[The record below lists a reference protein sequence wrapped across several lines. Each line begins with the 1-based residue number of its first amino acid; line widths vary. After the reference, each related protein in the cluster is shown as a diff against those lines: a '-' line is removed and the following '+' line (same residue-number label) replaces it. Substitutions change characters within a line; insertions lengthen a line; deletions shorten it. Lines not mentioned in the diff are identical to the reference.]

1 VGYPIKGTAVTII
14 KITDAP
20 IEQWSDELLAPAAE
34 VGEVVV
40 RGRVVTHAYYNRPE
54 STALAKISDPVTGTV
69 LHRMGDLGYF
79 DEGGR
84 LWMCGRKAH
93 RVETGEE
100 TLFTIPC
107 ERIFDEHPAVRRTAL
122 VGVGAQGTAKPVLC
136 VELNDHAARDEG
148 KLREEL
154 RGIAEG
160 NPKTRSIETFLFHPA
175 FPVDIRHNAKI
186 FREKLSRWAGENLS

>member
-1 VGYPIKGTAVTII
+1 
-14 KITDAP
+14 
-20 IEQWSDELLAPAAE
+20 
-34 VGEVVV
+34 
-40 RGRVVTHAYYNRPE
+40 
-54 STALAKISDPVTGTV
+54 
-69 LHRMGDLGYF
+69 MGDLGYF

-93 RVETGEE
+93 RVETDSE

-122 VGVGAQGTAKPVLC
+122 VGVGAQGKAKSVLC
-136 VELNDHAARDEG
+136 VELNEHAARDEA

-154 RGIAEG
+154 RAIAEG
-160 NPKTRSIETFLFHPA
+160 NPKTKNIETFLFHPA

-186 FREKLSRWAGENLS
+186 FREKLSVWAGENLS